1 METCMKKTA
10 LKNYAKLLAR
20 VGLNVKKGQEV
31 IIRAELDQPEFVKMV
46 VEECYKAGAKDV
58 TVEWS
63 YQPLSKINVRYRSL
77 KTMSTIEDWQLEKL
91 KYRTKTLPCMLHIS
105 SADPDGLKG
114 INQEKM
120 TKASRA
126 LYPIQKPYIDEM
138 DCKYQWCIAAV
149 PGEAWAKKVFPG
161 MRTSAAVEKMWEA
174 ILKTSRAD
182 GDDPIA
188 AWNEHNENLKKKF
201 DYLNSLSIKSLHY
214 TSSNGTDLK
223 VGLIP
228 GAQFM
233 GGGEN
238 ALGSGIF
245 FNPNIPSEEIFT
257 TPMRG
262 KAEGIVYS
270 AKPLSYRG
278 ELIEN
283 FSVRFENGKAV
294 EVKAE
299 KNEELLKTMISM
311 DENAGYLGE
320 VALIPY
326 NSPINDTGILFY
338 NTLFDENASCHLAL
352 GRGFKNVLPGYENM
366 SEEELLEKGINN
378 SMIHVDFMIG
388 SKDLSIAAETF
399 DGKTIDIFKD
409 GNWAF

>member
-1 METCMKKTA
+1 MKKTT
-10 LKNYAKLLAR
+10 LRNYAKLLAK
-20 VGLNVKKGQEV
+20 VGLNVQKGQDV
-31 IIRAELDQPEFVKMV
+31 IIRCDLDQPEFVKMA
-46 VEECYKAGAKDV
+46 VEECYKAGARKV
-58 TVEWS
+58 TVDWS

-77 KTMSTIEDWQLEKL
+77 KTMSTIEDWELEKI
-91 KYRTKTLPCMLHIS
+91 KHRVKTLPCMLYITS
-105 SADPDGLKG
+105 EDPDGLKG
-114 INQEKM
+114 INQAKM
-120 TKASRA
+120 AKASRA
-126 LYPIQKPYIDEM
+126 LYPIQKPYIDQM

-149 PGEAWAKKVFPG
+149 PGEAWARKVFPG
-161 MRTSAAVEKMWEA
+161 ERTSTAVKKMWDA
-174 ILKTSRAD
+174 ILKTARAD
-182 GDDPIA
+182 GEDPIK
-188 AWNEHNENLKKKF
+188 AWNEHNENLKKKY
-201 DYLNSLSIKSLHY
+201 DYLNSLGIKSLHY
-214 TSSNGTDLK
+214 TSSNGTDFT

-262 KAEGIVYS
+262 EAEGIVYS
-270 AKPLSYRG
+270 TKPLSYRG

-294 EVKAE
+294 EVHAE
-299 KNEELLKTMISM
+299 RNEELLKTMISM
-311 DENAGYLGE
+311 DENAAYLGE

-326 NSPINDTGILFY
+326 KSPINDTGILFY

-352 GRGFKNVLPGYENM
+352 GAGFKNVYPGYENM
-366 SEEELLEKGINN
+366 NEEELLKAGIND

-388 SKDLSIAAETF
+388 AEDLNIKATTV
-399 DGKTIDIFKD
+399 DGKEIDIFKD

>member
-1 METCMKKTA
+1 MKKTA

-63 YQPLSKINVRYRSL
+63 YQPLSKVNVKYRSL
-77 KTMSTIEDWQLEKL
+77 KTMSTIENWQLEKL
-91 KYRTKTLPCMLHIS
+91 KYRTKTLPCMLHIT

-126 LYPIQKPYIDEM
+126 LYPIQKPYIDQM
-138 DCKYQWCIAAV
+138 DCRYQWCIAAV

-161 MRTSAAVEKMWEA
+161 MRTSTAVEKMWEA

-182 GDDPIA
+182 GDDPIS

-201 DYLNSLSIKSLHY
+201 DYLNSLNIKSLHY
-214 TSSNGTDLK
+214 TSSNGTDFK
-223 VGLIP
+223 VGLIE

-257 TPMRG
+257 TPMKG

-270 AKPLSYRG
+270 SIPLSYRG

-326 NSPINDTGILFY
+326 NSPINNTGILFY

-366 SEEELLEKGINN
+366 SEEEILEKGINN

-388 SKDLSIAAETF
+388 SKDLSIVAETF
-399 DGKTIDIFKD
+399 DGKTIDIFND

>member
-1 METCMKKTA
+1 
-10 LKNYAKLLAR
+10 
-20 VGLNVKKGQEV
+20 
-31 IIRAELDQPEFVKMV
+31 
-46 VEECYKAGAKDV
+46 
-58 TVEWS
+58 
-63 YQPLSKINVRYRSL
+63 
-77 KTMSTIEDWQLEKL
+77 
-91 KYRTKTLPCMLHIS
+91 
-105 SADPDGLKG
+105 
-114 INQEKM
+114 
-120 TKASRA
+120 
-126 LYPIQKPYIDEM
+126 M
-138 DCKYQWCIAAV
+138 DCRYQWCIAAV

-161 MRTSAAVEKMWEA
+161 MRTSTAVEKMWEA

-188 AWNEHNENLKKKF
+188 AWNEHNENLKKKC
-201 DYLNSLSIKSLHY
+201 DYLNSLNIKSLHY
-214 TSSNGTDLK
+214 TSSNGTDFK
-223 VGLIP
+223 VGLIE

-257 TPMRG
+257 TPMKG

-270 AKPLSYRG
+270 SMPLSYRG

-320 VALIPY
+320 
-326 NSPINDTGILFY
+326 D
-338 NTLFDENASCHLAL
+338 AL
-352 GRGFKNVLPGYENM
+352 GCCGVIFIKFKP
-366 SEEELLEKGINN
+366 
-378 SMIHVDFMIG
+378 
-388 SKDLSIAAETF
+388 
-399 DGKTIDIFKD
+399 
-409 GNWAF
+409 

>member
-1 METCMKKTA
+1 MKKTT
-10 LKNYAKLLAR
+10 LRNYAKLLAR
-20 VGLNVKKGQEV
+20 TGLNIQKGQDVV
-31 IIRAELDQPEFVKMV
+31 IRCDLDQPEFVKMA
-46 VEECYKAGAKDV
+46 VEECYKAGARKV
-58 TVEWS
+58 TVDWS
-63 YQPLSKINVRYRSL
+63 YQPLAKINVRYRSL
-77 KTMSTIEDWQLEKL
+77 KTMSTIEDWELEKL
-91 KYRTKTLPCMLHIS
+91 KHAAKTLPCMLYITS
-105 SADPDGLKG
+105 EDPDGLKG
-114 INQEKM
+114 INQMKM
-120 TKASRA
+120 AKAAQA
-126 LYPIQKPYIDEM
+126 LYPIQKPYIDQM

-161 MRTSAAVEKMWEA
+161 ERTSTAVKKMWDA
-174 ILKTSRAD
+174 ILKTARAD

-188 AWNEHNENLKKKF
+188 AWNEHNENLKKKY
-201 DYLNSLSIKSLHY
+201 DYLNSLNIKSLHY
-214 TSSNGTDLK
+214 TSQNGTDFT

-262 KAEGIVYS
+262 QADGIVYS
-270 AKPLSYRG
+270 TKPLSYRG

-299 KNEELLKTMISM
+299 RNEELLKTMISM
-311 DENAGYLGE
+311 DENAAYLGE

-326 NSPINDTGILFY
+326 KSPINDTGILFY

-352 GRGFKNVLPGYENM
+352 GAGFKNVYPGYENM
-366 SEEELLEKGINN
+366 NEEELLNAGIND

-388 SKDLSIAAETF
+388 AKDLNITATTV
-399 DGKTIDIFKD
+399 DGKEIAIFKD